1 MKVLVVSSWCP
12 SPPVNGS
19 KLRAFHLVRQL
30 ADRHA
35 VTLATFVG
43 PNDDPYAAPL
53 REACRSIHAVQ
64 GEPFLFGRTPGS
76 SGLFSSWPRSLKQTY
91 NPEMER
97 LVAELAASADLVLA
111 LQVTAA
117 VYMNAAEATPWVF
130 EEVELTT
137 FREAAEKKER
147 WRRRWRAGLTWWK
160 QARFVR
166 GLIGKAAGAT
176 VVSSL
181 ERDELRRVGVD
192 VSRVAVVPNGV
203 DPADLLIEPAP
214 SPDTLIYPGAP
225 TYPANLDAVRYF
237 LRDIWPLI
245 LEARPNVHLRVTGDT
260 SGMPLAQLPAAD
272 GVVFTGHVPD
282 IRRLIAD
289 TQVSIAPIRI
299 GGGTRLK
306 ILESMALGVPVVS
319 TTKGAEGL
327 DVTDGRDILLADSP
341 RTFADQVLRLLED
354 APLRAR
360 VSAEARRLVEQRYT
374 WTASGATLEVYLANC
389 LARAGRAH

>member
-12 SPPVNGS
+12 FPPVNGS

-30 ADRHA
+30 AVRHA
-35 VTLATFVG
+35 VTLATFAG
-43 PNDDPYAAPL
+43 PNDDPDAAPL
-53 REACRSIHAVQ
+53 REVCRSIHAVQ
-64 GEPFLFGRTPGS
+64 GEPFLFGRAPGPA
-76 SGLFSSWPRSLKQTY
+76 GLFSSWPRSLKQTY
-91 NPEMER
+91 NPDMER
-97 LVAELAASADLVLA
+97 LVAELAPSADVVLA
-111 LQVTAA
+111 LEVTAA
-117 VYMNAAEATPWVF
+117 VYMKAAGATPWVF
-130 EEVELTT
+130 EDVELTT
-137 FREAAEKKER
+137 YREASEKGSL
-147 WRRRWRAGLTWWK
+147 RRRWRARLTGWK

-166 GLIGKAAGAT
+166 GLIGRAVGAT

-181 ERDELRRVGVD
+181 ERDELRRLGVD
-192 VSRVAVVPNGV
+192 VSRVAIVPNGV
-203 DPADLLIEPAP
+203 DPADLLVEPAP
-214 SPDTLIYPGAP
+214 SADTLIYPGAP
-225 TYPANLDAVRYF
+225 TYAANFDAVRYF
-237 LRDIWPLI
+237 LRDIWPPI

-260 SGMPLAQLPAAD
+260 TGVPLDQLPAAD

-282 IRRLIAD
+282 IKRLMAD

-327 DVTDGRDILLADSP
+327 DITDGRDILLADSP
-341 RTFADQVLRLLED
+341 RAFADQVLRLLQD

-374 WTASGATLEVYLANC
+374 WPASGATLEVYLANC
-389 LARAGRAH
+389 LARAGREH